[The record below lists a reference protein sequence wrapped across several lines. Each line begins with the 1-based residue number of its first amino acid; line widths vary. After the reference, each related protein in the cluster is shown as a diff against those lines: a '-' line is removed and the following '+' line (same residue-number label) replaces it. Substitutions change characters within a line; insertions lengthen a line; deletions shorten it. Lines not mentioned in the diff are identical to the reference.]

1 MPQPEPV
8 RYSLTW
14 GSRHHRFA
22 RGLGRGN
29 WSIGLSL
36 KTPNSALRKLTFAA
50 GIAVALLAY
59 ILPVQAQDISMLRD
73 TETEEM
79 LRSYE
84 APLAHAAGLDPVP
97 KVWLVQ
103 GPINAFASYGDGGE
117 NIFIFSGILLWLQTP
132 NELIGV
138 MAHET
143 GHISAG
149 HLSRGSYAMKK
160 AMVPMLLS
168 LVIGLG
174 AMIAGAGEVGMAIMG
189 IGQAYAMGQFAAFTK
204 VQESTADQIAA
215 KLLLAT
221 HQSPMGM
228 YHTFQRFANEEAMSA
243 YKIDKFAQ
251 DHPAGQERVF
261 DLNDMV
267 DASPYREVQ
276 DAPEVLH
283 TFQMVQA
290 KLAGFVLPVK
300 DALIRFPESDTSE
313 PSRYAHAMVYMRQP
327 NFTKAL
333 AAVNSL
339 IAEEPN
345 NPYFYEA
352 RGQIYMSLTK
362 PAQAIPDYQ
371 KSVDLRPRAPQL
383 RLALAT
389 AQLATE
395 NPALAGAA
403 LQNLK
408 TANMVEDDDVFTW
421 YQTAQAYS
429 ALKND
434 PMADL
439 STAELWYNAGDM
451 RKALIFATRAHGKLP
466 QGSSDWQRAGDIIGA
481 AAPLAAQQRG

>member
-1 MPQPEPV
+1 MAAALMAYVLPAQAQ
-8 RYSLTW
+8 
-14 GSRHHRFA
+14 G
-22 RGLGRGN
+22 
-29 WSIGLSL
+29 IGL
-36 KTPNSALRKLTFAA
+36 
-50 GIAVALLAY
+50 
-59 ILPVQAQDISMLRD
+59 LRD

-84 APLAHAAGLDPVP
+84 TPLARAAGLDPVP
-97 KVWLVQ
+97 KVWLV
-103 GPINAFASYGDGGE
+103 GDGEINAFASYGDGGE
-117 NIFIFSGILLWLQTP
+117 NIFIFSGILLWLHKP

-168 LVIGLG
+168 LVVGLG

-189 IGQAYAMGQFAAFTK
+189 IGQAYTMGQLAAFTR

-228 YHTFQRFANEEAMSA
+228 YQTFQRFANEEAMGA
-243 YKIDKFAQ
+243 YKLDKFAV
-251 DHPAGQERVF
+251 DHPSGQDRVF

-267 DASPYREVQ
+267 DSSPYREVQ
-276 DAPEVLH
+276 DSPESLH

-300 DALIRFPESDTSE
+300 DALIRFPDSDTSE
-313 PSRYAHAMVYMRQP
+313 PARYAHAMVYLRQP
-327 NFTKAL
+327 NFQKAL

-339 IAEEPN
+339 VAEEPN

-352 RGQIYMSLTK
+352 RGQIYMSMAR

-371 KSVDLRPRAPQL
+371 KSVNLRPRAPQL
-383 RLALAT
+383 LLALAS
-389 AQLATE
+389 AQLATDD
-395 NPALAGAA
+395 PALAAPA

-408 TANMVEDDDVFTW
+408 TASLTEDDDVFTW

-429 ALKND
+429 TLKNE
-434 PMADL
+434 PMANL
-439 STAELWYNAGDM
+439 ATAEAWYNAGDM
-451 RKALIFATRAHGKLP
+451 RKALIFATRARSKLP
-466 QGSSDWQRAGDIIGA
+466 QGGTDWQRANDVIGA
-481 AAPLAAQQRG
+481 AGPMAAQQRGG

>member
-1 MPQPEPV
+1 
-8 RYSLTW
+8 
-14 GSRHHRFA
+14 
-22 RGLGRGN
+22 
-29 WSIGLSL
+29 LSL
-36 KTPNSALRKLTFAA
+36 KTPNSVSRKVLFAA
-50 GIAVALLAY
+50 GFTCAFLAY
-59 ILPVQAQDISMLRD
+59 ALPAWAQDDISLLRD

-84 APLAHAAGLDPVP
+84 TPLARAAGLDPVP

-103 GPINAFASYGDGGE
+103 GPINAFASYGENGE
-117 NIFIFSGILLWLQTP
+117 NIFVFSGILLWLHSP

-149 HLSRGSYAMKK
+149 HLSRGSYGMKK
-160 AMVPMLLS
+160 AMIPMLLS
-168 LVIGLG
+168 LVAGIG
-174 AMIAGAGEVGMAIMG
+174 AMIAGAGEAGIAIMG
-189 IGQAYAMGQFAAFTK
+189 IGQAYAMGQFAAFTR

-228 YHTFQRFANEEAMSA
+228 YHTFQRFADDEAMSA
-243 YKIDKFAQ
+243 YKVDKFAV
-251 DHPAGQERVF
+251 DHPSGQDRVF

-276 DAPEVLH
+276 DSPESLH

-300 DALIRFPESDTSE
+300 EAMTRFPESDTSE
-313 PSRYAHAMVYMRQP
+313 PARYARSMAYLRQP
-327 NFTKAL
+327 NLQKAL
-333 AAVNSL
+333 STINSL
-339 IAEEPN
+339 ITEEPN

-352 RGQIYMSLTK
+352 RGQIYMSMAK

-371 KSVDLRPRAPQL
+371 KSVSLRPQAPQL

-395 NPALAGAA
+395 DANLAQPALA
-403 LQNLK
+403 NLK
-408 TANMVEDDDVFTW
+408 AAILVEDDDVFTW

-429 ALKND
+429 MLKNE
-434 PMADL
+434 PMANL
-439 STAELWYNAGDM
+439 STAEVWYNAGDM
-451 RKALIFATRAHGKLP
+451 KKAVVFATRARGKLP
-466 QGSSDWQRAGDIIGA
+466 QGSPDWQRAGDIIGA

>member
-1 MPQPEPV
+1 M
-8 RYSLTW
+8 
-14 GSRHHRFA
+14 
-22 RGLGRGN
+22 
-29 WSIGLSL
+29 SL
-36 KTPNSALRKLTFAA
+36 KTPNSVSRKVLFAA
-50 GIAVALLAY
+50 GFTCAFLAY
-59 ILPVQAQDISMLRD
+59 ALPAWAQDDEISMLRD

-79 LRSYE
+79 LRGYE
-84 APLAHAAGLDPVP
+84 APLARAAGLDPVP
-97 KVWLVQ
+97 KVWLVN

-117 NIFIFSGILLWLQTP
+117 NIFVFSGILLWLHTP
-132 NELIGV
+132 NELVGV

-149 HLSRGSYAMKK
+149 HLSRGSYGMKK
-160 AMVPMLLS
+160 AMIPMLLS
-168 LVIGLG
+168 LIAGLG
-174 AMIAGAGEVGMAIMG
+174 AMIAGAGEAGIAIMG
-189 IGQAYAMGQFAAFTK
+189 IGQAYAMGQMAAFTR

-243 YKIDKFAQ
+243 YKIDKFAV
-251 DHPAGQERVF
+251 DHPSGQDRVF

-276 DAPEVLH
+276 DSPESLH

-300 DALIRFPESDTSE
+300 EAMTRYPESDTSE
-313 PSRYAHAMVYMRQP
+313 PARYARSMAYLRQP
-327 NFTKAL
+327 NLPKAL
-333 AAVNSL
+333 TAINSL

-352 RGQIYMSLTK
+352 RGQIYMSMAK

-371 KSVDLRPRAPQL
+371 KSVSLRPQAPQL

-395 NPALAGAA
+395 DASLAQPALA
-403 LQNLK
+403 NLK
-408 TANMVEDDDVFTW
+408 AAILVEDDDVFTW

-429 ALKND
+429 MLKNE
-434 PMADL
+434 PMANL
-439 STAELWYNAGDM
+439 STAEVWYNAGDM
-451 RKALIFATRAHGKLP
+451 KRAVVFASRARGKLP
-466 QGSSDWQRAGDIIGA
+466 QGSADWQRAGDIIGA

>member
-1 MPQPEPV
+1 MAAALMAYVLPAQAQ
-8 RYSLTW
+8 
-14 GSRHHRFA
+14 G
-22 RGLGRGN
+22 
-29 WSIGLSL
+29 IGL
-36 KTPNSALRKLTFAA
+36 
-50 GIAVALLAY
+50 
-59 ILPVQAQDISMLRD
+59 LRD

-84 APLAHAAGLDPVP
+84 TPLARAAGLDPVP
-97 KVWLVQ
+97 KVWLV
-103 GPINAFASYGDGGE
+103 GDGEINAFASYGDGGE
-117 NIFIFSGILLWLQTP
+117 NIFIFSGILLWLHKP

-168 LVIGLG
+168 LVVGLG

-189 IGQAYAMGQFAAFTK
+189 IGQAYTMGQLAAFTR

-228 YHTFQRFANEEAMSA
+228 YQTFQRFASEEAMGA
-243 YKIDKFAQ
+243 YKLDKFAV
-251 DHPAGQERVF
+251 DHPSGQDRVF

-267 DASPYREVQ
+267 DSSPYREVQ

-300 DALIRFPESDTSE
+300 DALIRFPDSDTSE
-313 PSRYAHAMVYMRQP
+313 PARYAHAMIYLRQP
-327 NFTKAL
+327 NFQKAL
-333 AAVNSL
+333 ASVNSL
-339 IAEEPN
+339 VAEEPN

-352 RGQIYMSLTK
+352 RGQIYMSMAR

-371 KSVDLRPRAPQL
+371 KSVNLRPRAPQL
-383 RLALAT
+383 LLALAS
-389 AQLATE
+389 AQLATDD
-395 NPALAGAA
+395 PALAAPA

-408 TANMVEDDDVFTW
+408 TASLTEDDDVFTW

-429 ALKND
+429 TLKNE
-434 PMADL
+434 PMANL
-439 STAELWYNAGDM
+439 ATAEAWYNAGDM
-451 RKALIFATRAHGKLP
+451 RKALIFATRARGKLP
-466 QGSSDWQRAGDIIGA
+466 QGGTDWQRANDVIGA
-481 AAPLAAQQRG
+481 AGPMAAQQRGG